1 MLGEFVVVCLCDI
14 WGLPQFSLIATM
26 CTMLCLYIN
35 FKQDYLFT
43 FHKILTFML
52 GFPKHTFRI
61 EYFTKGLEA
70 YNQCL
75 TRPGQRLSMKIFKI
89 FNGGQGLAPTEE

>member
-14 WGLPQFSLIATM
+14 WELPQFSLFATI

-35 FKQDYLFT
+35 FKQNYLFT

-52 GFPKHTFRI
+52 GFPNIHLGSSLLQKVVVSATDPIREFDLVSKFKQSLFFI
-61 EYFTKGLEA
+61 YFKL
-70 YNQCL
+70 QV
-75 TRPGQRLSMKIFKI
+75 SVV
-89 FNGGQGLAPTEE
+89 